1 MKILVTGG
9 AGFIGSHIVDACIEA
24 GHEVVVLDD
33 LSTGKEG
40 NLNRHAKFYNID
52 IRSEEILRLFT
63 SERPDIVNHHA
74 AQVNVRRSTTNP
86 IFDANTNVIGSINVL
101 EAARLSGTR
110 HILFSSSGGA
120 VYGNPNYLPCDE
132 LHPIQPLSQYGVS
145 KYTAE
150 QYILAYHRQFGIN
163 YTILR
168 YANVFGPRQ
177 DPNGEAGVVAIFIG
191 SMLGGHMPT
200 IYGSGEQER
209 DFIFVGDCVRA
220 NLLAQEKETVGTFNI
235 GTGNGT
241 SVNDLY
247 SVLQGV
253 TGFREEPIHIPA
265 IPGEVFKTRLDISK
279 SDGVMGWRS
288 DVSLQDGLALTVDS
302 IRESIR

>member
-1 MKILVTGG
+1 MKVLVTGG
-9 AGFIGSHIVDACIEA
+9 AGFIGSHIVDAYIEA

-33 LSTGKEG
+33 LSTGKES
-40 NLNRHAKFYNID
+40 NLNRHAKFCKVD
-52 IRSEEILRLFT
+52 IRSEEILRLF
-63 SERPDIVNHHA
+63 SAERPDIVNHHA
-74 AQVNVRRSTTNP
+74 AQVNVRLSTTNP
-86 IFDANTNVIGSINVL
+86 IDDANTNVIGTINVL

-120 VYGNPNYLPCDE
+120 VYGDPNYLPCDE

-168 YANVFGPRQ
+168 YANVYGPRQ

-191 SMLGGHMPT
+191 SLLGGSKPT
-200 IYGSGEQER
+200 VFGSGDQER

-220 NLLAQEKETVGTFNI
+220 NLLAQEKEIVGTFNV
-235 GTGNGT
+235 GTGTRT
-241 SVNDLY
+241 SINDLY
-247 SVLQGV
+247 RELQGV
-253 TGFREEPIHIPA
+253 TGFWEDPVYTQA
-265 IPGEVFKTRLDISK
+265 IPGEVFKTRLDVSTI
-279 SDGVMGWRS
+279 DREMGWRPNI
-288 DVSLQDGLALTVDS
+288 SLQDGLALTVDS
-302 IRESIR
+302 IRETIR